1 MRSVLSTPR
10 LLLSRSLALAAL
22 ATVLLALPAAAQPV
36 LCNKRC
42 QKTAKKITID
52 VQDAD
57 VVNVVRLMADV
68 TGLNFVVADDVKGK
82 VSMKLKNV
90 RWDRAL
96 AVILKTKGLVAVR
109 ERNIVRV
116 IAQKQWLAEQ
126 QTKLDA
132 RTSCEDK
139 APLKTRLIPV
149 NYGVAKEMAEQ
160 VKATLSK
167 RGSVAVDE
175 RTNTIIV
182 RDVDCP

>member
-1 MRSVLSTPR
+1 MGRWVVF
-10 LLLSRSLALAAL
+10 AG
-22 ATVLLALPAAAQPV
+22 VLLMTNAAVAQPV
-36 LCNKRC
+36 LCNEKC
-42 QKTAKKITID
+42 QKTARKITID
-52 VQDAD
+52 VQDAEL
-57 VVNVVRLMADV
+57 VNVVRLMADV

-96 AVILKTKGLVAVR
+96 KVILQTKGLVAVR
-109 ERNIVRV
+109 QRNIVRV
-116 IAQKQWLAEQ
+116 ITQKQWLAEKQ
-126 QTKLDA
+126 ARLDS
-132 RTSCEDK
+132 RVSCEEK

-175 RTNTIIV
+175 RTNTLIV